1 MITIG
6 YKSKFSSILRA
17 LSAIALGVVM
27 VISNNATVT
36 VVRVIAALLFAA
48 GVISLVYSIV
58 NRKNKMM
65 GLLSIPAIVDVV
77 IGLLLFFYPEPVT
90 CLIVY
95 LIGILL
101 VVFGVIQLIALSS
114 IMSILGA
121 GFFSLMLS
129 ILVIIGGVVLLFNP
143 FTMKAM
149 SIIGGCFLIIYGVQ
163 ELRSA
168 WKMDK
173 AMKTY
178 EIKFGSEQRDENE
191 YKSSSEPDMD
201 GIKDVE
207 YHKIDEQ

>member
-143 FTMKAM
+143 CNIWCSGIAL
-149 SIIGGCFLIIYGVQ
+149 GL
-163 ELRSA
+163 
-168 WKMDK
+168 
-173 AMKTY
+173 
-178 EIKFGSEQRDENE
+178 ENGQSHE
-191 YKSSSEPDMD
+191 DL
-201 GIKDVE
+201 
-207 YHKIDEQ
+207 

>member
-1 MITIG
+1 
-6 YKSKFSSILRA
+6 
-17 LSAIALGVVM
+17 M

-58 NRKNKMM
+58 NHKNKMM

-143 FTMKAM
+143 FTMKVM

>member
-36 VVRVIAALLFAA
+36 VIRVIAALLFAA

-58 NRKNKMM
+58 NHKNKMM

-143 FTMKAM
+143 FTMKVM